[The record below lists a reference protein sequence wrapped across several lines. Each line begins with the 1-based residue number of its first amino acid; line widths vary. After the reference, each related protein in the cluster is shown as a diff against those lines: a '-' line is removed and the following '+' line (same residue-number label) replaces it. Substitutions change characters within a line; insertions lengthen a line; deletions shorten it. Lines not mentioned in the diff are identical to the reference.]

1 MNQTLTKSLVYFTD
15 FFSSVLF
22 IDLEQV
28 NSPWEMINV
37 ITIYSFIML

>member
-15 FFSSVLF
+15 FFSSVFF

-28 NSPWEMINV
+28 NSPWEMINI
-37 ITIYSFIML
+37 ITVCSFIML